1 MTNGLTSWVTAA
13 ALGLASAP
21 ALAGGAEQAYRYGH
35 MERGWGFMLFGS
47 LMMVLV
53 VAAIVAIV
61 FVVVRWLGG
70 SDHAAV
76 PHGPRMPLDILK
88 ERFARGE
95 IDAAEFE
102 ERQRV
107 LGE

>member
-1 MTNGLTSWVTAA
+1 MTNRLTRWVTAA
-13 ALGLASAP
+13 ALGLASMP
-21 ALAGGAEQAYRYGH
+21 ALADAAEHFQRHGH
-35 MERGWGFMLFGS
+35 MGRGWGFMMFGS

-53 VAAIVAIV
+53 VAAIVAMV
-61 FVVVRWLGG
+61 VVVVRWIGG
-70 SDHAAV
+70 QGQAQRGAKAA
-76 PHGPRMPLDILK
+76 LDILR

-102 ERQRV
+102 ERRRI